1 MATQTRGNLI
11 DRVAEI
17 LGDDSTEFRTYLAGS
32 FNNVLFAIFDI
43 HDWEWK
49 HRTGQFI
56 TSAGTESYDLSN
68 IRRIYHGAVT
78 GGPFQVGEII
88 TGGTS
93 SATGVVSSLGSVFL
107 FYTPLSGTLQSG
119 EVITGGTSLA
129 TATTSTAP
137 DGGALGVGDVRS
149 AQDIEVLYDV
159 TNGKWLEKVD
169 LREIRK
175 RWPKEDTSGKPRM
188 YAPWGTKTIV
198 LSDKPDAA
206 YTMKFLYTAK
216 AIRTTGDSVDLED
229 ALGIPDYVHYVIE
242 KMLLAEGMLKYDDAR
257 RNALLQEIGTP
268 LLPNTLLFN
277 AVQADMKHLE
287 SGARF
292 KFWEEE
298 LAASGTSFNDFLRAT
313 WYNSGI

>member
-11 DRVAEI
+11 DRVVSI
-17 LGDDSTEFRTYLAGS
+17 LGDDSTEFRTYLQGA
-32 FNNVLFAIFDI
+32 FNNVLFAIFDM

-49 HRTGQFI
+49 HRSGQFL
-56 TSAGTESYDLSN
+56 TSAGVESYDLSN
-68 IRRIYHGAVT
+68 VRRIYHGSVT
-78 GGPFQVGEII
+78 GGPFQVGELI

-93 SATGVVSSLGSVFL
+93 SATGAVSSVSTTYL
-107 FYTPLSGTLQSG
+107 FYTPVSGTLQSA
-119 EVITGGTSLA
+119 EVITGGTSGA
-129 TATTSTAP
+129 TATTTTAP
-137 DGGALGVGDVRS
+137 EGGVFSVGDVRS

-169 LREIRK
+169 LRDIRK

-188 YAPWGTKTIV
+188 YAPWGTKTII

-216 AIRTTGDSVDLED
+216 ATRTSGDSVDLED

-242 KMLLAEGMLKYDDAR
+242 KMLLAEGMLKYDDNR
-257 RNALLQEIGTP
+257 RNALLAEIGTP
-268 LLPNTLLFN
+268 LMPNTLLFN

-298 LAASGTSFNDFLRAT
+298 LGATGISYNDFLRAT
-313 WYNSGI
+313 WASAGI